1 MQTLD
6 TIFQFGMVISSL
18 AVVSRQKISIR
29 NPEKIEEMPVSGDLI
44 ETSDV
49 NQFSNILLE

>member
-1 MQTLD
+1 
-6 TIFQFGMVISSL
+6 MVISSL